1 MIPLDWNDD
10 KAIWEDFERAERMA
24 RQRAEARTA
33 RKQKLAAP
41 EDHSSWREDEIHDLR
56 LQLEARIL
64 EAQTADSRYWEISNK
79 LLIMR
84 WLCVGLFAALGVA
97 VLMILFR

>member
-1 MIPLDWNDD
+1 MTSFDWNDD

-24 RQRAEARTA
+24 SRRAEARRA
-33 RKQKLAAP
+33 RKQKLAAADDHGAWG
-41 EDHSSWREDEIHDLR
+41 EDDIQDLR
-56 LQLEARIL
+56 RQLEARIR
-64 EAQTADSRYWEISNK
+64 EAQTADSRCCEMSNK

-97 VLMILFR
+97 VMMLMFR

>member
-1 MIPLDWNDD
+1 MTSFDWNDD

-24 RQRAEARTA
+24 DRRAEARKA
-33 RKQKLAAP
+33 RKQKLSAQG
-41 EDHSSWREDEIHDLR
+41 DDGSWREDEIHDLR
-56 LQLEARIL
+56 RQLDDRIR
-64 EAQTADSRYWEISNK
+64 EAQAADSRCSEMSNK

-97 VLMILFR
+97 VVMLMFR